1 MNSDVSQVAD
11 GSTRETLRR
20 LELEIT
26 RRLDGLLQGDHR
38 GLTAGH
44 GTELGE
50 TRRYEPGDDVRRIDW
65 NVSARLPDTYIRQTI
80 AERELQTW
88 LVVDRSARLDFGTH
102 SQEKRHLAL
111 AASAAVA
118 YLTNQDGNRLGALLT
133 GRGTQE
139 LIKPGGSRK
148 HLLRILHQI
157 ADTDRVDG
165 TGVTDLTAALSRCNS
180 LANTTGFVAVISD
193 FKVQPGWQIALG
205 ALARKHDVI
214 AIQITDPREFELPNV
229 GPITV
234 QDPATGQQRYIPT
247 QKASVR
253 AAYNDRARQRQSELA
268 DSFRALRVDHL
279 QLSTDRPWLTDLARF
294 VIARKHRLQRQV
306 QTRL

>member
-1 MNSDVSQVAD
+1 MSPDLSNTTDD
-11 GSTRETLRR
+11 STRETLRR

-80 AERELQTW
+80 AERELQSW
-88 LVVDRSARLDFGTH
+88 LVVDGSARLDFGTH
-102 SQEKRHLAL
+102 SQKKRDLAL
-111 AASAAVA
+111 SASAAVA
-118 YLTNQDGNRLGALLT
+118 YLTNQDGNRLGALLA
-133 GRGTQE
+133 RSESQK
-139 LIKPGGSRK
+139 LIEPGGSRK
-148 HLLRILHQI
+148 HLLRVLHQI
-157 ADTDRVDG
+157 AEGGQADG
-165 TGVTDLTAALSRCNS
+165 SGVTDLAGAVTRCNS
-180 LANTTGFVAVISD
+180 LAKTSGFVAIISD
-193 FKVQPGWQIALG
+193 FNVQPGWQVALG
-205 ALARKHDVI
+205 SLARKHDVV
-214 AIQITDPREFELPNV
+214 AIQTTDPREFDLPNV

-234 QDPATGQQRYIPT
+234 QDRATGQQRHIPT

-253 AAYNDRARQRQSELA
+253 AAFNNHARKQQTELV
-268 DSFRALRVDHL
+268 DSLRALRVDHL

-294 VIARKHRLQRQV
+294 VSARKYRIQRQV